1 MYDLKMSKV
10 ENAISSALIG
20 ALAITSLII
29 TPLFSYDAINIPK
42 FASLVTFSFGLMVL
56 MILNRSA
63 LFFQSQKP
71 ILLTTLAFLIWSVL
85 SFFSASNKTEA
96 FYGVTGRQ
104 TGLLTYICFLIVFI
118 AAMVISSNEI
128 NSKIITILLVC
139 GLASAIY
146 GLIQHLGM
154 EGISWINSYNVVI
167 GFLGNPN
174 FQSSFMGIS
183 ATAAIALVN
192 LKYKFKSILYLVF
205 ISMAVYVI
213 YLTQSR
219 QGFLVLLSG
228 FSIFFYFLL
237 KSSRKLSRFIK
248 FYVLVVAVGAIAI
261 LSDMLQKSPWAPFIY
276 KPSVTYR
283 GDFWRAGWDMTLE
296 NPIFGVGFD
305 GFRDN
310 YRIHKDLDAALR
322 PIPDA
327 VVDSA
332 HNIFLDISTSGGF
345 PLLLLYFVLIIFTFK
360 AIFRIMQRTTE
371 NNITLF
377 GIFPCW
383 VAYLAQSIISMSN
396 IALAIW
402 GWVFSGLIIGYEI
415 NTRNNIVQKNKEK
428 KEYPSLVKISGFVIG
443 IIIVFPQVI
452 VDTQFRSAVESKD
465 YSKIYKNAIQ
475 WPQSVKRIVL
485 ISEDLRINGFLVQSR
500 ELALEAIKLNPNNFE
515 SWLAFGRIPN
525 ITEEELETTLDK
537 LRELDPLNPGLK

>member
-1 MYDLKMSKV
+1 MYNFGMN
-10 ENAISSALIG
+10 NAVNTIRSILIWT
-20 ALAITSLII
+20 LVTTTLII
-29 TPLFSYDAINIPK
+29 TPFFSYDAINIPK
-42 FASLVTFSFGLMVL
+42 FASIVTFSFGLVVL
-56 MILNRSA
+56 MILNKSA
-63 LFFQSQKP
+63 LFIQSQKP
-71 ILLTTLAFLIWSVL
+71 ILLTTLAFFIWSII
-85 SFFSASNKTEA
+85 SFLLASNKTEA
-96 FYGVTGRQ
+96 LYGVTGRQ

-128 NSKIITILLVC
+128 NRRILTVLLVC

-146 GLIQHLGM
+146 GLIQYLGM
-154 EGISWINSYNVVI
+154 EGIDWINSYNVVI

-192 LKYKFKSILYLVF
+192 LKHKFKSILY
-205 ISMAVYVI
+205 MAYITVAIYVI

-219 QGFLVLLSG
+219 QGFLVLLAG
-228 FSIFFYFLL
+228 FSVFFYFLFR
-237 KSSRKLSRFIK
+237 SSRKLSRFIK
-248 FYVLVVAVGAIAI
+248 FYVLLVAVGAIAI
-261 LSDMLQKSPWAPFIY
+261 LSDMLQKSPWAPFVY

-283 GDFWRAGWDMTLE
+283 GDFWRAGWNMTLE

-310 YRIHKDLDAALR
+310 YRINKDLDSALR

-332 HNIFLDISTSGGF
+332 HNVFLDISTSGGF
-345 PLLLLYFVLIIFTFK
+345 PLLLLYFSLIIFTFRSV
-360 AIFRIMQRTTE
+360 FRIMKRTTE

-383 VAYLAQSIISMSN
+383 IAYLAQSIISMSN
-396 IALAIW
+396 IAVAIW

-415 NTRNNIVQKNKEK
+415 NTRNSVVQNNKEK
-428 KEYPSLVKISGFVIG
+428 KLYPDLVNISGFVIG
-443 IIIVFPQVI
+443 LVIVSPQVI
-452 VDTQFRSAVESKD
+452 VDTQFRSAVDSKD

-500 ELALEAIKLNPNNFE
+500 ELALEAIELNPNNFE
-515 SWLAFGRIPN
+515 AWLAFGRIPN
-525 ITEEELETTLDK
+525 ITEKELETTLDK
-537 LRELDPLNPGLK
+537 LRKLDPLNPGLK